1 MVSAWRHLFHG
12 VIPVAVDGLPLAVLA
27 PEDQGRSDH
36 QLCRL
41 RAALELP
48 PPTLDEDPIRH
59 VAAHRQEGGLAR
71 DLAPTRHELR
81 SHPLPALADFGPA
94 ALDPS
99 PEPALAYLIGVR
111 AQRLHGVGVP
121 VGYGAERPAEPIQE
135 RPQGIHGIRS
145 LLHYEVLLSSCS
157 PPERLCENHPRD
169 SSTTFSIVKLY
180 RSVVTLH
187 PVTREVKS
195 PAQKT
200 PLRREQ
206 AALTRARIIEGATA
220 VFEARGYEGA
230 RIEDI
235 ASEAR
240 VAVPTVYKVFANK
253 RNLLKASVEAAI
265 RGGEAGEVERQAWFR
280 EQLEEPTAEGQLRL
294 IARNARRMYDRAGQ
308 LLEVVRAAAASDT
321 DIEALWRGINDERLG
336 RARTSA
342 SRLASKAKLR
352 TTVGEAART
361 LWVLSVPELYVLQ
374 IHTGGLNP
382 DDYERWLGDLL
393 VAALLGD

>member
-1 MVSAWRHLFHG
+1 
-12 VIPVAVDGLPLAVLA
+12 
-27 PEDQGRSDH
+27 
-36 QLCRL
+36 
-41 RAALELP
+41 
-48 PPTLDEDPIRH
+48 
-59 VAAHRQEGGLAR
+59 
-71 DLAPTRHELR
+71 
-81 SHPLPALADFGPA
+81 
-94 ALDPS
+94 
-99 PEPALAYLIGVR
+99 
-111 AQRLHGVGVP
+111 
-121 VGYGAERPAEPIQE
+121 
-135 RPQGIHGIRS
+135 
-145 LLHYEVLLSSCS
+145 
-157 PPERLCENHPRD
+157 
-169 SSTTFSIVKLY
+169 
-180 RSVVTLH
+180 
-187 PVTREVKS
+187 VTREVKS

-235 ASEAR
+235 AGEAG

-253 RNLLKASVEAAI
+253 RNVLRASVEAAI

-308 LLEVVRAAAASDT
+308 LLEVVRAAAASDG
-321 DIEALWRGINDERLG
+321 DIEALWRGINEERLD
-336 RARTSA
+336 RASTSA

-374 IHTGGLNP
+374 IHTGGSNP

-393 VAALLGD
+393 VAALLAT